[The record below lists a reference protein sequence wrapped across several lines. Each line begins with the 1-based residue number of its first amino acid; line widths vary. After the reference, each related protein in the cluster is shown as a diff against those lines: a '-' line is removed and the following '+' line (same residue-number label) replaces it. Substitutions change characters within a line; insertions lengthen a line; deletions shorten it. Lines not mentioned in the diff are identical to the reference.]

1 MSLAKL
7 RQPTFLARLSAATH
21 NSWVARSV
29 QEKCVTILVSERR
42 VGLLT
47 RNVSDHIRA
56 ELKVVKDGLE
66 INV

>member
-1 MSLAKL
+1 M
-7 RQPTFLARLSAATH
+7 
-21 NSWVARSV
+21 
-29 QEKCVTILVSERR
+29 TILVSERR